1 MEKDGAGLLYTKQLA
16 LDDVVVVCN
25 TFLQHMIMWG
35 KVAVHKA
42 YRAAIYTQ
50 SNTHC
55 SLVSLKT
62 KTVLIIK
69 TA

>member
-1 MEKDGAGLLYTKQLA
+1 VEKDVAGLLYTKQLA
-16 LDDVVVVCN
+16 LDDVVVVCY
-25 TFLQHMIMWG
+25 TFLQQMIVWG
-35 KVAVHKA
+35 KVTVHKA

-50 SNTHC
+50 SNSHC

-62 KTVLIIK
+62 EMVHIIK

>member
-1 MEKDGAGLLYTKQLA
+1 MEKDVAGLLCTKQLA

-50 SNTHC
+50 SNSHC
-55 SLVSLKT
+55 SLVSLKIR
-62 KTVLIIK
+62 TVHIIK